1 MIQNPLLRQHDI
13 DSERSVVIE
22 EIKSIEDYPDSK
34 AALNLDE
41 LMWGCTALGRDIAG
55 SVQSIQDMNQI
66 KITNFMDQLYA
77 PANIVISISG
87 NVTHEAALKA
97 IENSFL
103 GKSPKNKRIGY
114 KNIKV
119 SQKSP
124 QVTFQHRE
132 IEQVH
137 IHIGYHG
144 VSRSHPDRYAI
155 AMLSLILGDGMS
167 SRLFQ
172 EIRERRGL
180 VYDIESGTS
189 HLQDVGD
196 FRITLAVH
204 RNKYV
209 EAIKSILEE
218 IEAVKRDLESLEVAR
233 AKQIMS
239 GRRRLRM
246 DNTQSVASWN
256 AQQALFNN
264 HIDPENLIKELIE
277 RNNQTSLQ
285 KVATEYLNMSNLNL
299 SIVGDIDPKET
310 ILDNITEI

>member
-1 MIQNPLLRQHDI
+1 
-13 DSERSVVIE
+13 
-22 EIKSIEDYPDSK
+22 
-34 AALNLDE
+34 
-41 LMWGCTALGRDIAG
+41 
-55 SVQSIQDMNQI
+55 
-66 KITNFMDQLYA
+66 MDQLYA
-77 PANIVISISG
+77 PAKIVISISG
-87 NVTHEAALKA
+87 NVTHEGAVKA

-103 GKSPKNKRIGY
+103 GKYPQRGRARYKTPKVF
-114 KNIKV
+114 KNE
-119 SQKSP
+119 P
-124 QVTFQHRE
+124 QITLEHRE

-144 VSRSHPDRYAI
+144 VSRSHPDRYAL

-204 RNKYV
+204 RDKYV

-218 IEAVKRDLESLEVAR
+218 IEGVKRDLGNPEVTR

-256 AQQALFNN
+256 AQQELFNN
-264 HIDPENLIKELIE
+264 HIDSENLIKKLIE
-277 RNNQTSLQ
+277 RNNQTNLQ
-285 KVATEYLNMSNLNL
+285 RVATEYLNMSNLNL
-299 SIVGDIDPKET
+299 SIVGDIDCNEA
-310 ILDNITEI
+310 ILDKITEI